1 MEGFSG
7 ADIAAL
13 VREAQLHA
21 LKRLNELDKK
31 IKKDEINSKEEKPE
45 FKINMN
51 DFEYSLNNILPSVSM
66 NDKKKY
72 ETLKKKL
79 QESRSHLI

>member
-1 MEGFSG
+1 
-7 ADIAAL
+7 
-13 VREAQLHA
+13 
-21 LKRLNELDKK
+21 
-31 IKKDEINSKEEKPE
+31 
-45 FKINMN
+45 MN
-51 DFEYSLNNILPSVSM
+51 DFEYSLNNILPIVSM